1 LISGWIGMPEAIGG
15 GDSLGKF
22 LEPVFHLSTV
32 EATNLSKKLEPIFM
46 ILSFLVALFGVFSA
60 WFVYGLK
67 HKISPALL
75 KLIPGGPQ
83 TLEKKYYV
91 DELYEASVVKGV
103 KALAHWVS
111 DRLVEQIMVNGLVHL
126 VTETATGLSRW
137 AQKSQTGLVRIYL
150 AYVAVGAALLIYWMT
165 H

>member
-1 LISGWIGMPEAIGG
+1 
-15 GDSLGKF
+15 
-22 LEPVFHLSTV
+22 
-32 EATNLSKKLEPIFM
+32 M
-46 ILSFLVALFGVFSA
+46 ILSWLVAMAGVLTA

-67 HKISPALL
+67 HKINPALL

-83 TLEKKYYV
+83 ALEKKYYV

-103 KALAHWVS
+103 KALANWVS
-111 DRLVEQIMVNGLVHL
+111 DRLIEQIMVNGLVHL

-137 AQKSQTGLVRIYL
+137 AQKSQTGLVRVYL
-150 AYVAVGAALLIYWMT
+150 AYVAVGAALLIYWMI